1 MCSLT
6 PLDQGVLE
14 ITNPQTRA
22 KSRYFGDSLILKDLP
37 HLKPGSHRIISP
49 WWNIA
54 MLDEATEILMK
65 KCNTQQQTEIPSHL
79 LGEKLH
85 FVNPIHP
92 SVKKNDTIALHTSH
106 DIATCGDAMMM
117 VSLEP
122 QMVYKMFQFKRLGT
136 QKRSRLVFCHWHTT
150 WQNSTLHSFI
160 VLTPF
165 LNPCS
170 PWAHFALKQQ
180 RRKEEI
186 VY

>member
-1 MCSLT
+1 MKYCNAWWSNRNFDEKMQYPTINWNSLT
-6 PLDQGVLE
+6 P
-14 ITNPQTRA
+14 P
-22 KSRYFGDSLILKDLP
+22 
-37 HLKPGSHRIISP
+37 
-49 WWNIA
+49 
-54 MLDEATEILMK
+54 
-65 KCNTQQQTEIPSHL
+65 
-79 LGEKLH
+79 GEKLH

-136 QKRSRLVFCHWHTT
+136 QKRLRLVFCHWHTT
-150 WQNSTLHSFI
+150 WQNSTLHLFI